1 METIGVIEAVRPR
14 LEPTSRPLAAPLP
27 AVHLH
32 TPSQSP
38 ISTPKFGHQR
48 NLSLDFRSMGI
59 ILPPL
64 SATIQPHNGSRH
76 QRNRSLD
83 SVLQKIPESEPDGPV
98 SVAAGDG
105 LHHHPHHGSVD
116 QASLPHHGHPPLKP
130 SLSLSLDP
138 CSNLFRFKE
147 TRRERFGNIC
157 GKAEPVIQSTG
168 RLLLD
173 SASSSPVLTARN
185 PESRTGGGVLVAA
198 EVPITTA
205 SSSPNFDQSSLGSDD
220 SGICCSASG
229 RGDKLR
235 LTRSSAEYLEDDDA
249 MMQFDESKSLES
261 DEMEFTAETSAS
273 SSHPEPALAEE
284 EEATT
289 NDHSKISTT
298 TAVPGAS
305 EDGAGGKQSLLL
317 RWFESKL
324 FDMSYA
330 VMYLF
335 NSKESGVQ
343 TYIGNRVFSY
353 PIRDVDF
360 YLQQLVNMYIHMH
373 DVAEVIHPYLV
384 HRCRESVDFSL
395 QCSWLLDAYSSDASL
410 PTQKKSHGTKLKNLI
425 LSEELRPVAVATT
438 TKLASRTSKSSHLT
452 VKVAPLSTKAIHQ
465 HSLEKENVTNL
476 PLQLAKK
483 THQRSRSDATVMMKL
498 GHRRTPSSG
507 STKNCIGDL
516 QSGRAFDN
524 GCTCFDNESA
534 EFARKTACN
543 CLAPRLLPQLEFIKA
558 LINIGKRLGKAQQS
572 KEEKTSRLVAELRT
586 LNLNLP
592 ARVWLPIHA
601 TDAPHLVVRIPP
613 ESAVVLNSKDKAP
626 YLLYVEV
633 LLVEQTQTC
642 SIPAKISATA
652 AASLRHTRS
661 EENLLDHHPLHHHL
675 ADSSALSSLAPSMK
689 ESMSGIPVTA
699 FQIYDDL
706 SDAWSQEDDEISDQ
720 YLHLRLSHKDR
731 GDTLSQMSQDSSD
744 SREREPI
751 FIQASDIR
759 RRLTDSLNAPTKSF
773 QRDPEDPSAA
783 ALKEPWEEK
792 VARIRESSPYGH
804 HSNWKLLP
812 AIVKCGDDLRQ
823 ELLAYQILLQLHR
836 TWETERVPL
845 WLRPYRILVLSNDS
859 GMIEPI
865 INTVSLHQI
874 KKHSRMSLLE
884 YLLREHGPTNSEAF
898 LTAQR
903 HFVESLAAYSL
914 VCYLV
919 QVKDRHNGNIL
930 LDTEGHVIHID
941 FGFMLS
947 TSPKNLGFENSP
959 FKLTQEFVD
968 VMGGQGSDMFEYF
981 KILML
986 QGLVAARK
994 HSDKIVSLVEI
1005 MRSGSQLPCFKA
1017 GAATVSALKSRF
1029 HLGLTEEELQ
1039 LKVDHMVETSMHS
1052 LTTRLYDGFQYFTN
1066 GIL

>member
-14 LEPTSRPLAAPLP
+14 LEATARQAAAPLP

-83 SVLQKIPESEPDGPV
+83 SVLQKIPESESDGPV
-98 SVAAGDG
+98 SVATGDG

-116 QASLPHHGHPPLKP
+116 QAGLPHHGHPPLKP

-138 CSNLFRFKE
+138 CSNLFRFKD
-147 TRRERFGNIC
+147 TRREKFGSVC
-157 GKAEPVIQSTG
+157 GRAEPVVQSG
-168 RLLLD
+168 RLPD
-173 SASSSPVLTARN
+173 SASSSPVLAARLT
-185 PESRTGGGVLVAA
+185 ELRTGVLIAQ
-198 EVPITTA
+198 VPITTA

-229 RGDKLR
+229 GEKLR
-235 LTRSSAEYLEDDDA
+235 LTRSAEYLEDDDA

-261 DEMEFTAETSAS
+261 EEMEFAPETPVT
-273 SSHPEPALAEE
+273 SHPEADA
-284 EEATT
+284 
-289 NDHSKISTT
+289 SR
-298 TAVPGAS
+298 VS
-305 EDGAGGKQSLLL
+305 EDETNADHTKLSAIATKTGEEGAGGKQSLLL

-353 PIRDVDF
+353 PPRDVDF

-395 QCSWLLDAYSSDASL
+395 QCAWLLDAYSSDASL

-425 LSEELRPVAVATT
+425 LSEELRPVPVASTA
-438 TKLASRTSKSSHLT
+438 KPAKTSKAHLT
-452 VKVAPLSTKAIHQ
+452 VKIAPLSTKGVHQ
-465 HSLEKENVTNL
+465 HSFEKENVTNL

-524 GCTCFDNESA
+524 GCTCFDAESA
-534 EFARKTACN
+534 EFARKTACV

-558 LINIGKRLGKAQQS
+558 LINIGKRLGAQQS

-592 ARVWLPIHA
+592 ARVWLPIHS
-601 TDAPHLVVRIPP
+601 DAPHLVVRIPP

-661 EENLLDHHPLHHHL
+661 EENLLDHHPLHHNL
-675 ADSSALSSLAPSMK
+675 ADSIGHGSLVPSIK
-689 ESMSGIPVTA
+689 ESITGIPVTA

-836 TWETERVPL
+836 IWETERVPL

-865 INTVSLHQI
+865 VNTVSLHQI